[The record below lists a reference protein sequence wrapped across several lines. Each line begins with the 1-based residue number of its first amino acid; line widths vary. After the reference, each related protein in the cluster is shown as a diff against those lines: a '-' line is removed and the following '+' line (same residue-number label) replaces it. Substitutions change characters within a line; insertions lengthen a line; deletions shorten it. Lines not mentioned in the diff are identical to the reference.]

1 MALRK
6 THVHQSEITTC
17 AEANMFQDYLFK
29 LSQWA
34 KIWQLPISE
43 SKTNIM
49 TLGRN
54 LVPFTYK
61 ISAQPLNVADQ
72 VKDLG
77 VIIEADLKFK
87 AHIAQITL
95 KASQRSYLI
104 YRSFLSRDMSNLIRV
119 FKVYVRPLL
128 ENLSPIWSPHY
139 INLIQSVEKIQ
150 KSFTKRLPGLRKL
163 SYGHR
168 LENCKL
174 QSLEHRRL
182 VADLILT
189 YNIVR
194 GNVSTHFDN
203 YFSYNL
209 NKYSRGHSLR
219 LQVLQ
224 SNSDIRKYFFANR
237 IVKVWNSLPDHLV
250 LSPSISKFKR
260 SINVINLDKFLSF
273 PTYYPRVIVDGVGQ
287 S

>member
-1 MALRK
+1 MNIKLFADDLK
-6 THVHQSEITTC
+6 LYSEISTC

-61 ISAQPLNVADQ
+61 ISAQPLTVADQ

-77 VIIEADLKFK
+77 VIIEADLMFK

-104 YRSFLSRDMSNLIRV
+104 YRSFLSRDMNNLIRV

-128 ENLSPIWSPHY
+128 ENLSPIWSPSPLY
-139 INLIQSVEKIQ
+139 KFNTV
-150 KSFTKRLPGLRKL
+150 RRK
-163 SYGHR
+163 
-168 LENCKL
+168 
-174 QSLEHRRL
+174 
-182 VADLILT
+182 
-189 YNIVR
+189 
-194 GNVSTHFDN
+194 
-203 YFSYNL
+203 NL
-209 NKYSRGHSLR
+209 NYKTS
-219 LQVLQ
+219 
-224 SNSDIRKYFFANR
+224 
-237 IVKVWNSLPDHLV
+237 
-250 LSPSISKFKR
+250 
-260 SINVINLDKFLSF
+260 
-273 PTYYPRVIVDGVGQ
+273 
-287 S
+287 